1 MKQSTKFGLKLA
13 GVIGAATYAG
23 TLLGGLAAYQVAMHV
38 SDAQKQQGRE
48 RSRAENTEIENFWY
62 FKQPKQQWMIQSFD
76 GLNERHRTNCVRCV
90 SQTIAGAT
98 RV

>member
-38 SDAQKQQGRE
+38 SDAQKQQGRA
-48 RSRAENTEIENFWY
+48 R
-62 FKQPKQQWMIQSFD
+62 
-76 GLNERHRTNCVRCV
+76 
-90 SQTIAGAT
+90 
-98 RV
+98 